1 MKKKNFF
8 AFFLINLAVP
18 LFYSLGS
25 LDSMVF
31 LVAWWQGKTG
41 KVNKKKERIC
51 FLPLSPGLPN
61 LSLPARP
68 KSTRRLGKGEAELC
82 SLYLLTLSLH
92 MV

>member
-25 LDSMVF
+25 QDSMVF

-41 KVNKKKERIC
+41 KVNKKK
-51 FLPLSPGLPN
+51 
-61 LSLPARP
+61 
-68 KSTRRLGKGEAELC
+68 KKGFV
-82 SLYLLTLSLH
+82 SYP
-92 MV
+92 